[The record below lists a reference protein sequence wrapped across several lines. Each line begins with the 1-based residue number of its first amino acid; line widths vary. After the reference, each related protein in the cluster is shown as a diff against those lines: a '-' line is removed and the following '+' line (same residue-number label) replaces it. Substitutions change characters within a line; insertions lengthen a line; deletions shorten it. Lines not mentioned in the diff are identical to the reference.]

1 MAPRLPKSVP
11 SVDAVG
17 LEARAASFTTR
28 SIKAASKVHA
38 MKMVVGMTDLTTLA
52 GADTPGKVESLCA
65 KALRPLPHRVD
76 VPSTAAVC
84 VYPPFVPQAKQL
96 LSGSGVKVAAV
107 ATYFPSGQ
115 ASLQER
121 IDEVL
126 RTVAAGADEI
136 DMVIRRGD
144 YLSGRY
150 DDVFDDIVAV
160 KKACGPARLKVIL
173 ETGELMTYDN
183 VRFASQLAM
192 EAGADFI
199 KTSTGKVNPA
209 ATMPVTLL
217 MLEAIRDYHRATGRM
232 VGMKPAGGIR
242 TSKQAVHYLVM
253 VRETLGQAWLD
264 PAWFRFGASSL
275 LNDVL
280 MQLEK
285 ERTGHYMSPDSF
297 SSTGAY

>member
-84 VYPPFVPQAKQL
+84 VYPPFVTQAKQL
-96 LSGSGVKVAAV
+96 LAGSGVKVASV

-115 ASLQER
+115 ATLQER

-126 RTVAAGADEI
+126 RTVEAGADEI

-144 YLSGRY
+144 YLSGLY
-150 DDVFDDIVAV
+150 DDVFDDILAV
-160 KKACGPARLKVIL
+160 KKACGAARLKVIL
-173 ETGELMTYDN
+173 ETGELTTYDN
-183 VRFASQLAM
+183 VRFASQMAM